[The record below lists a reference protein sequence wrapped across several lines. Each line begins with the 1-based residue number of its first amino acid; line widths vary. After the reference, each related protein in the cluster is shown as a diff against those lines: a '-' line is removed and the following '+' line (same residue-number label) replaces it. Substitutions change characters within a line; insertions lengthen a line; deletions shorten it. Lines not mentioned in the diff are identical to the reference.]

1 MASALKPALVIVL
14 KRLPV
19 IVSLIEDNE
28 LTTPVAIDE
37 TVIEL
42 NDEPYTQ
49 MITGVVDLFG
59 LLKAQYPRE
68 IELFT
73 AIQGHCNKTLYLMT
87 EGELRIFLIDKEAI
101 AMKRISD
108 TITAA
113 GLTLQVREKVLDLI
127 MNEDDGEY
135 EWLPVGEDEEIN
147 PDLTDLYIPKPA
159 SWTPAG
165 ASYGLAPD
173 RSSSPSTEV
182 KPASPVDGASPTPD
196 SGGSA
201 GNVSGPTEFASNTW
215 TPAGASFGTSTN
227 VPVKPTTTSTGT
239 TTSTVPSNWTPAGA
253 SFGLLHTA
261 VTTKPPSQDL
271 QTPTNWTPAG
281 ASFGATNVNPIVTP
295 STQTGPIKA
304 TFNGVVL
311 EDEEEQQPDQGTV
324 LPDPA
329 TWTPGSASFDQAVWW
344 SLRWQK

>member
-42 NDEPYTQ
+42 DDEPYTQ

-73 AIQGHCNKTLYLMT
+73 AIHGHCNKTLYLMT
-87 EGELRIFLIDKEAI
+87 EGELRIFLLDKEAI

-135 EWLPVGEDEEIN
+135 EWLPVGEDEEN
-147 PDLTDLYIPKPA
+147 GPDLSDLYIPKPA
-159 SWTPAG
+159 SWTPSG

-173 RSSSPSTEV
+173 RASKPATISTAPA
-182 KPASPVDGASPTPD
+182 KPASTDPTQD
-196 SGGSA
+196 TGGSA
-201 GNVSGPTEFASNTW
+201 GSTAFVPNTW

-227 VPVKPTTTSTGT
+227 IPIKPPDTTPTTTKPPVG
-239 TTSTVPSNWTPAGA
+239 WTPAGA
-253 SFGLLHTA
+253 AFGLLHTPTA
-261 VTTKPPSQDL
+261 TKPPSQDL
-271 QTPTNWTPAG
+271 QKPSTWTPALG
-281 ASFGATNVNPIVTP
+281 AFGSATTVPIKP
-295 STQTGPIKA
+295 SGQSTGPIKA

-311 EDEEEQQPDQGTV
+311 EDEEETVPDQGTV
-324 LPDPA
+324 IPDPA

-344 SLRWQK
+344 AMRWQK